1 MTPNTP
7 PAVHRLFGGNS
18 MLFQTVGAVSVGVI
32 GSYEQT
38 VDFITVFDLFRTVIL
53 GIICLR

>member
-1 MTPNTP
+1 
-7 PAVHRLFGGNS
+7 